1 ARPVPLPPAAT
12 LAPPLPGVP
21 GSASAART
29 AGTATVVGA
38 PALVA
43 PVASATPTAGEDLP
57 LPPGVV
63 VTANQGLLDV
73 EIAGKEAIF
82 VDGVELGKGP
92 SLRLVLAPG
101 VHEVRQ
107 RVRGE
112 WRIRFVLIR
121 PARRTRL
128 PLSSWTR

>member
-1 ARPVPLPPAAT
+1 
-12 LAPPLPGVP
+12 
-21 GSASAART
+21 
-29 AGTATVVGA
+29 
-38 PALVA
+38 
-43 PVASATPTAGEDLP
+43 
-57 LPPGVV
+57 

-92 SLRLVLAPG
+92 SLRLVLASG
-101 VHEVRQ
+101 IHEVRQ

-128 PLSSWTR
+128 PLTSWTR